1 MPLNH
6 AVGLLCCAPVL
17 LSAFVVRGEYVRTRL
32 QEGDV
37 WVGEGGLG
45 VGKKFELPVQTC
57 LSVVFRAQKRA
68 GRDSDDLV
76 HWISNQA
83 EHLCHLGS

>member
-1 MPLNH
+1 ML
-6 AVGLLCCAPVL
+6 VGLLCSASVL

-45 VGKKFELPVQTC
+45 VGKKWF
-57 LSVVFRAQKRA
+57 
-68 GRDSDDLV
+68 
-76 HWISNQA
+76 
-83 EHLCHLGS
+83 